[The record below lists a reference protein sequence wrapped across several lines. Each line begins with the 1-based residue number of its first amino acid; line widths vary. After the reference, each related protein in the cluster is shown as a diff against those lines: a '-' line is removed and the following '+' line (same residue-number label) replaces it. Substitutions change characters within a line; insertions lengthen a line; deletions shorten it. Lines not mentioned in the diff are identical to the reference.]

1 MSDINQPTHMP
12 ARGGSAFGGK
22 AVILAGGKG
31 TRLGSLT
38 VSLPKPLVEIGG
50 QPVLDYQIRLLQN
63 HGIRDI
69 VVLTGYLGEK
79 IAVFVGD
86 GSRWG
91 IKAQCV
97 QEETPQGTAGALR
110 ALRHIAR
117 DDFLV
122 MSGDIMVAMDISSFI
137 TWHNARPR
145 SLGTIVIR
153 QTSTPHHSDL
163 VAVDD
168 VGRITALFARPHN
181 ADTALGNN
189 LGVASL
195 YIFSPEFLRF
205 IPPVGK
211 HDIERD
217 IFPRVL
223 ADGGALYGYRSDE
236 YVCDMGTPDR
246 LMRVRADCEKGI
258 LQMP

>member
-1 MSDINQPTHMP
+1 MSDINYPKHMP

-63 HGIRDI
+63 HGIR
-69 VVLTGYLGEK
+69 
-79 IAVFVGD
+79 AVFVGN

-122 MSGDIMVAMDISSFI
+122 MSGDIMVAMDISGFI

-211 HDIERD
+211 HNIERD

-223 ADGGALYGYRSDE
+223 ADGGTLYGYRSDE

-246 LMRVRADCEKGI
+246 LMRVRADYEKGI
-258 LQMP
+258 LQIPWT